1 MSLLAKIKSDQ
12 LAARKEQTAVKSA
25 LLTTLIGESE
35 MIGKNAGNRET
46 TDTEVVAV
54 IKKFIK
60 NIDETLG
67 HLKVFPASYDYT
79 RGVLEKQILEEYLPK
94 QLTEA
99 ELRVVIFDVIATG
112 LQNSGSQINRGTVMK
127 ELKNGYAGQYD
138 GKLAAAIVSEQW

>member
-1 MSLLAKIKSDQ
+1 MSLLVKIKADQ
-12 LAARKEQTAVKSA
+12 LAARKEQLAVKAA

-46 TDTEVVAV
+46 NDTEVVAV

-67 HLKVFPASYDYT
+67 HLKDFPTSFDYT

-94 QLTEA
+94 QLNEL
-99 ELRVVIFDVIATG
+99 ELRTLIFDVIAVR
-112 LQNSGSQINRGTVMK
+112 LENSGIVVNKGTVMK
-127 ELKNGYAGQYD
+127 ELKNGYSGQYD

>member
-1 MSLLAKIKSDQ
+1 MSLIAKIKSDQ
-12 LAARKEQTAVKSA
+12 LAARKEQMAVKSA

-67 HLKVFPASYDYT
+67 HLKDFPASYDYT

-99 ELRVVIFDVIATG
+99 ELRVAIFDVIANR
-112 LQNSGSQINRGTVMK
+112 LENSGIAVNKGTVMK

-138 GKLAAAIVSEQW
+138 GKLASAIVSEQW